1 MARSTLLEGYKI
13 IDITIVIAGPTVTCH
28 LQDMGADVI
37 KVEHPVRGDDTR
49 HFIPQKNGVSAS
61 FVAVNRGKRDLAV
74 DLNTKEGQEIIRE
87 LAKDADAVVENF
99 TPGTMKRWGIDY
111 ETLSLINPGIIMVS
125 VSGYGQTG
133 PMSQTPGYDIIAQ
146 AMSGIM
152 SVTGQKDGPPTRVGV
167 LIGDTSSGA
176 FGCIGL
182 LSALL
187 NRQKTGLGQHVDI
200 SMQDVLLA
208 YYDQATY
215 TWDGKILGRTGN
227 RVPTIAPFDSYH
239 TKDNRWVIIPAAN
252 DKLWTQLCTIMGRP
266 EMAEDLRFNS
276 NPNRCENYDELN
288 EEINKWTMQHDLNDI
303 VKLLQAKGQPV
314 SPILNIDE
322 ILAMPH
328 VQERKMCVEI
338 EDPIAGTIKTVGSAI
353 KFSRT
358 PCVVE
363 KSAPLLGENTREI
376 LTGLGYSEERINKLA
391 QDGII
396 KVI

>member
-1 MARSTLLEGYKI
+1 
-13 IDITIVIAGPTVTCH
+13 
-28 LQDMGADVI
+28 
-37 KVEHPVRGDDTR
+37 
-49 HFIPQKNGVSAS
+49 
-61 FVAVNRGKRDLAV
+61 
-74 DLNTKEGQEIIRE
+74 
-87 LAKDADAVVENF
+87 
-99 TPGTMKRWGIDY
+99 
-111 ETLSLINPGIIMVS
+111 
-125 VSGYGQTG
+125 
-133 PMSQTPGYDIIAQ
+133 
-146 AMSGIM
+146 MSGIM

-322 ILAMPH
+322 ILALSLIH
-328 VQERKMCVEI
+328 I
-338 EDPIAGTIKTVGSAI
+338 
-353 KFSRT
+353 
-358 PCVVE
+358 
-363 KSAPLLGENTREI
+363 
-376 LTGLGYSEERINKLA
+376 
-391 QDGII
+391 
-396 KVI
+396 